1 MAAEPQLEDTL
12 DVDQSLGDRIAA
24 KPRPALLW
32 AGVAFLLLAL
42 EGGTYLAWLFQL
54 TKTILDIIPAAPGI
68 ELLASAESWAK
79 GLPNL
84 LSRELIPNRGY
95 YTGSKYV
102 GTFLGLEPKYAWL
115 IRFLTVYVY
124 AGALVCWSWYGY
136 VLYRRHYRIA
146 DWTPTDDMIDRL
158 RGHRWGQFGII
169 VVFLFLVMAMWAPV
183 VGPTTFE
190 QNIKN
195 PYAEENTIQYYD
207 EETDSV
213 KTILAGDANLESVS
227 KGGGVAGNVGPWTY
241 DDYGRFHP
249 FGTDTA
255 GQDLFTF
262 LSYGARISLLIGL
275 GSMGLAGLLAM
286 SLSLLTAYYKGLTDL
301 AVVLAGDSIQAL
313 PRLLLLIMAAVVF
326 QGTAL
331 AQLYDGAVL
340 LILLFAATGWPGLW
354 RALRGPALQV
364 SEEEWIDA
372 AKSYGQR
379 PVSIMR
385 KHMAPYIV
393 GYLLIYASLSLAG
406 VIIAVAGLSFLG
418 LGIEPP
424 TPEWGQAVNN
434 GRQYTA
440 SESWHIAL
448 IPGILVTL
456 IAIGFNALGDGI
468 RDAIDPESDASQGS
482 DEVAAGGSAA

>member
-1 MAAEPQLEDTL
+1 MDNSIATDETL
-12 DVDQSLGDRIAA
+12 DAPQSLRTRIGTN
-24 KPRPALLW
+24 PRPAVLWTGVLL
-32 AGVAFLLLAL
+32 VLLAL
-42 EGGTYLAWLFQL
+42 EGSTFLTWLFQL
-54 TKTILDIIPAAPGI
+54 SKTVLDIIPGAPGVD
-68 ELLASAESWAK
+68 LFASAESWAK
-79 GLPNL
+79 SAPNL
-84 LSRELIPNRGY
+84 LSREIIPNRGH
-95 YTGSKYV
+95 YTGRGYE

-115 IRFLTVYVY
+115 IRFLAVYAY
-124 AGALVCWSWYGY
+124 AGAVSLWCWYGY
-136 VLYRRHYRIA
+136 IQYRRHYRIA

-158 RGHRWGQFGII
+158 RGHSWGQFGLV
-169 VVFLFLVMAMWAPV
+169 VVFLFLVMALWAPV
-183 VGPTTFE
+183 VGPTTFD
-190 QNIKN
+190 QNIKD
-195 PYAEENTIQYYD
+195 PYSHEMEYYSEESQSV
-207 EETDSV
+207 ETLLV
-213 KTILAGDANLESVS
+213 GDANLDSVS
-227 KGGGVAGNVGPWTY
+227 QGGGAAGNIGPWTY

-249 FGTDTA
+249 FGTDTG

-262 LSYGARISLLIGL
+262 LAYGARISLLIGV
-275 GSMGLAGLLAM
+275 GSMALAGLLAM
-286 SLSLLTAYYKGLTDL
+286 GLSLLTAYYKGLTDL
-301 AVVLAGDSIQAL
+301 AVVLTGDSIQAL

-326 QGTAL
+326 QGTAIQ
-331 AQLYDGAVL
+331 QLYDGAVL

-372 AKSYGQR
+372 ARSYGQR
-379 PVSIMR
+379 PVAIMR

-406 VIIAVAGLSFLG
+406 VVIAVAGLSFLG

-424 TPEWGQAVNN
+424 TPEWGQAVND
-434 GRQYTA
+434 GRTYTA
-440 SESWHIAL
+440 SPSWHIAL